1 MPNIPNLLKRS
12 YTDFDKETPITAK
25 NLNDI
30 QDNII
35 NRTSYVTCSTS
46 ASSSDK
52 TAALTDFALDIGASI
67 KVNFQYTNTALNPT
81 LNVNDTGAKPIYTNT
96 GAHVGRTPD
105 TSWAAGEIVELVY
118 DGTNWVRPAGTLGSV
133 GALNDLQTDTKT
145 TIVAA
150 INEVNSHA
158 DTANTKADTIGDLS
172 NLETTAKS
180 TIVDAINEVNA
191 ETDIIDKLGAV
202 IVTTPEFSTL
212 PQTFTDAQL
221 TFERGSHI
229 TTDLICGMCDFKL
242 SNNTAMFAPWT
253 INTEVAGQ
261 ITISGHIAGT
271 TALKIYFRHQDVAP
285 PEGAVSVD
293 YVGVHSVIKVE
304 LTNITSLP
312 VTFTGLTGVTAQHE
326 ALIDNYGVITPKSSA
341 NGDWS
346 FTCGT
351 ESVTI
356 SGTFNGSTP
365 TTVKLT
371 LCIPDNKI
379 TASATGGE

>member
-1 MPNIPNLLKRS
+1 MALTKVTYVDYDEQN
-12 YTDFDKETPITAK
+12 PITAQ

-35 NRTSYVTCSTS
+35 NTTSYITCSTNANVAAKTS
-46 ASSSDK
+46 QLSSFSLIVGATVRVKFTKTNIAS
-52 TAALTDFALDIGASI
+52 
-67 KVNFQYTNTALNPT
+67 NPT
-81 LNVNDTGAKPIYTNT
+81 LNVNNTGAKPIYANT
-96 GAHVGRTPD
+96 GFPVGTTPD

-118 DGTNWVRPAGTLGSV
+118 DGTNWVRPSGSV
-133 GALNDLQTDTKT
+133 G
-145 TIVAA
+145 
-150 INEVNSHA
+150 S
-158 DTANTKADTIGDLS
+158 IGSLED
-172 NLETTAKS
+172 LETTNKDN
-180 TIVDAINEVNA
+180 IVDAINEVNA

-221 TFERGSHI
+221 TFERGNHI

-242 SNNTAMFAPWT
+242 SNNNAMFAPWT

-261 ITISGHIAGT
+261 ITISGHITGAT
-271 TALKIYFRHQDVAP
+271 TLKIYFRHKDVAP
-285 PEGAVSVD
+285 PEGGVSSE
-293 YVGVHSVIKVE
+293 YIGSHSIIKVT
-304 LTNITSLP
+304 LTDITSLP

-326 ALIDNYGVITPKSSA
+326 ALVENYGVITPKSSA

-356 SGTFNGSTP
+356 DGTFNGSTP

-379 TASATGGE
+379 TASAGGE